1 MLSVKP
7 GKKTPLRKPKCR
19 WYITAKLI
27 LKSSDVR
34 MWVGYVWLGYGPTAD
49 FCED

>member
-1 MLSVKP
+1 MLFVDR

-19 WYITAKLI
+19 WYITTKLI

-34 MWVGYVWLGYGPTAD
+34 MRVGYVWLGYGPEAD
-49 FCED
+49 FCKH